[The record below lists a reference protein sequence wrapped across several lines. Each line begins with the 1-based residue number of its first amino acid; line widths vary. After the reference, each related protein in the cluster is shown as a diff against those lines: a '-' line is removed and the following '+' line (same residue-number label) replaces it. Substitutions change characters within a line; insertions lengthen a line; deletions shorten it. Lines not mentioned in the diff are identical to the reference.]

1 VLDYSEPGL
10 QLYGFYRTPALD
22 CFVNWSESRVLS
34 ISHESYKG
42 WPYYLNSGSLL
53 NITYTVKPQGSA
65 VQLVVDEGH
74 QGVPQS
80 VLNDPAYRY
89 NVWSW
94 NLIEG

>member
-1 VLDYSEPGL
+1 
-10 QLYGFYRTPALD
+10 
-22 CFVNWSESRVLS
+22 
-34 ISHESYKG
+34 
-42 WPYYLNSGSLL
+42 L

-94 NLIEG
+94 NLIEGSGMIQLEIRKSSSYYLAVANLKSKDVEVTTTDQVFGLSFGFSTLHCVT